1 MFICGSVVK
10 FQLLRPVDPNSSQ
23 CAWEKGIVGEEDVR
37 CRFKDDGRVGE
48 VLTGIARFVTGVT
61 LRVEMIEALPLA
73 LARSQTGSM
82 STAM

>member
-1 MFICGSVVK
+1 
-10 FQLLRPVDPNSSQ
+10 
-23 CAWEKGIVGEEDVR
+23 VGEEDVR